1 MTTHLLQVY
10 VDLHGATHLVGRLY
24 ARASKGRQ
32 GATLEY
38 ADSWLRHPERFA
50 LEPGLALGR
59 APHHTTEGRALFGAI
74 GDSAPD
80 RWGRAL
86 IARAERLR
94 AQEERRTPRALLEID
109 YLLGVHDEARPGALR
124 FRATEDGPFLAEGA
138 ADRMPA
144 LVQLPALLAAAAHA
158 EDDSIVGVEMRLLL
172 APGSSLGGARPKAS
186 VREKDGSLAIAK
198 FPSTSD
204 AYNVVRWEAVA
215 LGIAQKAG
223 VSIPAWRL
231 ERIGPRDVLVLTRF
245 DRDGRMRIP
254 FLSAMSMLG
263 AADRDA
269 RSYLEI
275 ADALR
280 QHGAATATD
289 LPQLW
294 RRVVLNVLISNTDDH
309 LRNLGFLY
317 AGAAGWCLAPA
328 YDLNPVPTDVKPRI
342 LSTAIGIDGDLSA
355 SLESALSVA
364 RAFNVKP
371 PEARQIAAEVGAAVT
386 QWRLEGKRLGAGREE
401 LDRMASAFEHDDL
414 RLALAPRA

>member
-1 MTTHLLQVY
+1 MTTRLGHVY
-10 VDLHGATHLVGRLY
+10 VDLRGETHLVGRLY

-38 ADSWLRHPERFA
+38 ADSWLRNPERFA
-50 LEPGLALGR
+50 LEPGLVLGP
-59 APHHTTEGRALFGAI
+59 APHHTAEGRALFGAI

-94 AQEERRTPRALLEID
+94 AQEEHRTPRALLEID
-109 YLLGVHDEARPGALR
+109 YLLGVHDEARQGALR
-124 FRATEDGPFLAEGA
+124 FRVSEDGPFRAEGA
-138 ADRMPA
+138 ADRMPP

-158 EDDSIVGVEMRLLL
+158 EDDSIVGEEMRLLL

-198 FPSTSD
+198 FPATSD
-204 AYNVVRWEAVA
+204 GYNVVRWEAVA
-215 LGIAQKAG
+215 LRIAQRAA

-231 ERIGPRDVLVLTRF
+231 ERIGDRDVLLLTRF
-245 DRDGRMRIP
+245 DRDGRTRIP

-280 QHGAATATD
+280 RHGAATATD

-309 LRNLGFLY
+309 LRNHAFLY
-317 AGAAGWCLAPA
+317 AGAAGWRLAPA
-328 YDLNPVPTDVKPRI
+328 YDLNPVPTDVKPRV
-342 LSTAIGIDGDLSA
+342 LSTAIGIDDDLSA

-364 RAFNVKP
+364 SEFTVKP
-371 PEARQIAAEVGAAVT
+371 PEARQIAADVGAAVAE
-386 QWRLEGKRLGAGREE
+386 WRLEGKRLGASCAE

-414 RLALAPRA
+414 RLALASRA